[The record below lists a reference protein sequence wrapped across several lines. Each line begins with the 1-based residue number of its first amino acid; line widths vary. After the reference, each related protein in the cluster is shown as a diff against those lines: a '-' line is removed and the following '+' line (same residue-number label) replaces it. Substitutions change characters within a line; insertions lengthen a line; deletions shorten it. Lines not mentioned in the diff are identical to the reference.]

1 MRRAVLR
8 ALGLSVALLL
18 LGPLASGKAL
28 AREMPDA
35 EPWDRWTQHD
45 ERAPRVLDH
54 TLWDR
59 FVSRYVVAAPDGMTR
74 VRYADID
81 SDDRGY
87 LRVYLDQLQRTEVSR
102 LRRDEQRAYWI
113 NLYNAFT
120 VRLVMERY
128 PMASLRSVDISPGY
142 FTRGPWGAQLMKV
155 EDQTLSLDDIEHRI
169 LRPIW
174 KDVRLHYAL
183 CRATLGAPGLS
194 AQAYTASNTEAQ
206 LEAAA
211 RAFVNH
217 PRGARVVDGKLHAS
231 SLYQWFKDDFGGKD
245 ADVIAHL
252 LQYAAPPLAENL
264 RDARRLRDGGYDWA
278 LNDAATIP

>member
-1 MRRAVLR
+1 MRAALR
-8 ALGLSVALLL
+8 ASALCLAMLLL
-18 LGPLASGKAL
+18 IPLAPGPVL
-28 AREMPDA
+28 AGEMPEA
-35 EPWDRWTQHD
+35 ELWDRWTQHD
-45 ERAPRVLDH
+45 ESATRVLDH

-59 FVSRYVVAAPDGMTR
+59 FLSRYVVIGADGSSR
-74 VRYADID
+74 VRYGAID

-87 LRVYLDQLQRTEVSR
+87 VRVYLDQLQRTEVSK

-128 PMASLRSVDISPGY
+128 PMVSLRSVDISPGY
-142 FTRGPWGAQLMKV
+142 FTKGPWGAQLIKV

-183 CRATLGAPGLS
+183 CRATLGAPRLS
-194 AQAYTASNTEAQ
+194 SQAYTASNTETQ

-217 PRGARVVDGKLHAS
+217 PRAVRVVDGKPFVS
-231 SLYQWFKDDFGGKD
+231 SLYEWFESDFGGTD
-245 ADVIAHL
+245 AGVISHL
-252 LQYAAPPLAENL
+252 LHYAEPPLAEQL
-264 RDARRLRDGGYDWA
+264 RNARRVRDGGYDWA
-278 LNDAATIP
+278 LNDDAAIP